1 MSLKI
6 YNTLT
11 RKKEEFVPVNPG
23 RVGFYLCGPTVY
35 DYFHIGNAR
44 PFVVFDVFRRYL
56 RYRGY
61 QVRFVMNLTDIDD
74 RIIQRANELGIP
86 SHEVAQKY
94 TNAFFEDI
102 QKLGVQPADVY
113 PKATEHID
121 EIIRLIGT
129 LLKKG
134 VAYVADGDVYYD
146 VSKFSDYAKLSGK
159 NLEELSAGIRV
170 AVDERKD
177 DPLDFA
183 LWKAAKPGAS
193 GAAGAE
199 PWWESPWGKGRP
211 GWHAECSVMS
221 MKYLGETFDFHA
233 GGLDLIFPHH
243 ENEIAQ
249 SEAATGKPFVKY
261 WLHNGFLD
269 IEGEKM
275 SKSLGNFRTA
285 REVLE
290 KFPATAVR
298 LFFLM
303 KHYRGPINFSPEP
316 LEHALKARERLNIAY
331 SLLRRRLDVS
341 GSTELAEVS
350 PTRLAE
356 AGEASLSPGRD
367 NPSGEAKSFAELL
380 TKFRHDFMAAMDD
393 DFNTPEAMA
402 VIFDLIRETNRWAGR
417 ANLTA
422 AELSVLVDA
431 KSLLDEWNS
440 FLGVIETSGAK
451 GAIDQT
457 RVDAIIKILLEV
469 RQEMRQ
475 AKNFKVA
482 DQIRN
487 RLKEAG
493 VIIED
498 GPEGSRWRWE

>member
-1 MSLKI
+1 MPLKL

-11 RKKEEFVPVNPG
+11 RQKEEFVSVAPG

-74 RIIQRANELGIP
+74 KIINRANELGVSSQEI
-86 SHEVAQKY
+86 AQKY

-113 PKATEHID
+113 PKATEHIAD
-121 EIIRLIGT
+121 IIHLIETLVKNGT
-129 LLKKG
+129 
-134 VAYVADGDVYYD
+134 AYVVDGDVYYD
-146 VSKFSDYAKLSGK
+146 VSKFPEYAKLSGK
-159 NLEELSAGIRV
+159 KLDELRAGERV

-183 LWKAAKPGAS
+183 LWKAAKPG
-193 GAAGAE
+193 E

-211 GWHAECSVMS
+211 GWHAECSAMS
-221 MKYLGETFDFHA
+221 MKYLGESIDIHA
-233 GGLDLIFPHH
+233 GGIDLIFPHH

-249 SEAATGKPFVKY
+249 SEAMTGKPFVKY

-269 IEGEKM
+269 IDGEKM
-275 SKSLGNFRTA
+275 SKSLGNFSTA
-285 REVLE
+285 RDVLE
-290 KFPATAVR
+290 KFSTTVIR
-298 LFFLM
+298 IFFLM

-316 LEHALKARERLNIAY
+316 LQHAVKTAERLNIAY
-331 SLLRRRLDVS
+331 NLLRQRLVDF
-341 GSTELAEVS
+341 
-350 PTRLAE
+350 
-356 AGEASLSPGRD
+356 EASGAVKHDQL
-367 NPSGEAKSFAELL
+367 SGEAKDFADLIPKSRENFI
-380 TKFRHDFMAAMDD
+380 TAMDD

-402 VIFDLIRETNRWAGR
+402 VIFDFIRETNRWAER
-417 ANLTA
+417 ASLSPA
-422 AELSVLVDA
+422 DLSVLARA
-431 KSLLDEWNS
+431 KNLLDEWNS
-440 FLGVIETSGAK
+440 FLGVIETRDG
-451 GAIDQT
+451 GVDQS
-457 RVDAIIKILLEV
+457 RVDGIMKILLDL
-469 RQEMRQ
+469 RQQ
-475 AKNFKVA
+475 ARAEKNFKMA
-482 DQIRN
+482 DEIRN

-498 GPEGSRWRWE
+498 SPQGSRWRWE